1 MDYLFLNF
9 ISLSF
14 AFIFFRMESIT
25 QFSKAVYIGLSDEIG
40 TASEVRFRRDTLDTS
55 LDISNCLFHK
65 LKGDILIAGSYR
77 EGFRFSSS
85 DMDFMAWSFFMKVIS
100 DLSQISSIPFQQ
112 KRVFLMEYDS
122 VPPGYTKL
130 RSFTFTPNQTLQIDD
145 SFISC
150 SVFRKS
156 LVTLLNPGFKDLGT
170 EVSEHGPCS
179 FAIHSGFE
187 LDVAGC
193 MKCDY
198 WPETAKPWIRRCNE
212 KGWPSDIVVNQIVK
226 SGCHVVPIGSC
237 PENELEWRI
246 SFSVAEQKIIYSFNH
261 SQFLCYGLLK
271 LFLKEVINVNNKTP
285 VLCSY
290 FLKTAMFWVIQND
303 RAIRWTPEN
312 FMYCFWN
319 SFKLLIHW
327 VYTGYCPSFFIPENN
342 LFRKKVTGHTQSFLF
357 HQLYCLYNEG
367 MHCILKCPTIQPK
380 FNVAILNESLL
391 RTSEETDITTS
402 CLELRSIHNLSH
414 SIKEK
419 GTISELEAKDPTSCL
434 KNFILLLNQID
445 LSLKKDLNPYQAL
458 TIQTIASPIF
468 HNIAMSIQDR
478 VDHSFFNNRDTYKS
492 MKTAL
497 SLLKL
502 SCIIGSVSEILY
514 LAMYY
519 YRNCRYQRSMMCL
532 NKAMI
537 RMCAPYSFFFST
549 NIHHYIRALGGLSL
563 SSKYKRAIIRGIVLR
578 YECSYIS
585 ELVLEQKTDIN
596 MGILYCE
603 GELKIS
609 PLVMLLM
616 LLILNYHKLDDSTKS
631 DYYIQSL
638 KTLLFSDDEEYISH
652 FPKDLSWQ
660 ILGICQQTCGYH
672 GESLDSFLRSLK
684 EKPSHR
690 IRPATYLRMLLS
702 IFLLK
707 NK

>member
-1 MDYLFLNF
+1 
-9 ISLSF
+9 
-14 AFIFFRMESIT
+14 MESIT
-25 QFSKAVYIGLSDEIG
+25 QFSKAVYIGLSVEIG
-40 TASEVRFRRDTLDTS
+40 TASEVRFRRDTVDTN
-55 LDISNCLFHK
+55 LDIFICLFHK
-65 LKGDILIAGSYR
+65 LKVDTLIAGSYR

-85 DMDFMAWSFFMKVIS
+85 DMDLMAWSFFWKVIS

-112 KRVFLMEYDS
+112 KRVFLMESDS

-130 RSFTFTPNQTLQIDD
+130 RSITFTPNQTLQIDD

-156 LVTLLNPGFKDLGT
+156 IVTLFNPGFKELGT

-179 FAIHSGFE
+179 FAIPNGFE

-271 LFLKEVINVNNKTP
+271 LFLKEVINVNNKSP

-342 LFRKKVTGHTQSFLF
+342 LFREKVTGHTQSFLF

-367 MHCILKCPTIQPK
+367 LHCILKCPTIQPK

-419 GTISELEAKDPTSCL
+419 GTVSKLEAKDPTSCL

-519 YRNCRYQRSMMCL
+519 YRNCRYQRSIMCL

-537 RMCAPYSFFFST
+537 RMCAPYSFFISI

-596 MGILYCE
+596 MGIFYCE

-631 DYYIQSL
+631 DYYIQTL

-672 GESLDSFLRSLK
+672 EESLDSFLRSLK

>member
-1 MDYLFLNF
+1 
-9 ISLSF
+9 
-14 AFIFFRMESIT
+14 MESILHL
-25 QFSKAVYIGLSDEIG
+25 SKAVYIGLSVEIG
-40 TASEVRFRRDTLDTS
+40 TASEIRFRRDTVDTAS
-55 LDISNCLFHK
+55 DIFMCIPHK
-65 LKGDILIAGSYR
+65 FDVGILIAGSYR
-77 EGFRFSSS
+77 EGFRFPSS
-85 DMDFMAWSFFMKVIS
+85 DMDFMAWPFVIKVIS
-100 DLSQISSIPFQQ
+100 DFSQIISIPLQQ
-112 KRVFLMEYDS
+112 KRVFLMECDS
-122 VPPGYTKL
+122 VSPGYTKL
-130 RSFTFTPNQTLQIDD
+130 RSFTISQYRTLQNDD
-145 SFISC
+145 SYISC
-150 SVFRKS
+150 SLFRKL
-156 LVTLLNPGFKDLGT
+156 LVALFNPGFKYSGT
-170 EVSEHGPCS
+170 EVKEHGPCS
-179 FAIHSGFE
+179 FTIQHGFE
-187 LDVAGC
+187 IDIAGC
-193 MKCDY
+193 MKCDH

-212 KGWPSDIVVNQIVK
+212 KGWPSDILVNQIVK

-285 VLCSY
+285 ILCSY

-303 RAIRWTPEN
+303 RAIRWTPDN

-342 LFRKKVTGHTQSFLF
+342 LFREKVTGHTQSFLF

-367 MHCILKCPTIQPK
+367 MHCILKCPTIQPHLS
-380 FNVAILNESLL
+380 VAILDEGLL
-391 RTSEETDITTS
+391 RTNEETNITS
-402 CLELRSIHNLSH
+402 PWLELRLIHSLSH
-414 SIKEK
+414 WIKERGK
-419 GTISELEAKDPTSCL
+419 YCELEAKDPTGCL
-434 KNFILLLNQID
+434 NNFILLLNQTE

-458 TIQTIASPIF
+458 TIQIIASPIF

-478 VDHSFFNNRDTYKS
+478 VDHSFFKNRDTYKS

-497 SLLKL
+497 SLLRL
-502 SCIIGSVSEILY
+502 SCIIGSLSEMLY

-537 RMCAPYSFFFST
+537 RMCAPYSFVCFP
-549 NIHHYIRALGGLSL
+549 NIHHYTRALGGLSL
-563 SSKYKRAIIRGIVLR
+563 SSKYKKAIIRCIVLR
-578 YECSYIS
+578 YECSYIN
-585 ELVLEQKTDIN
+585 ELVLEQKTNIIMDN
-596 MGILYCE
+596 FND
-603 GELKIS
+603 GELEIS

-616 LLILNYHKLDDSTKS
+616 LLILNFHKLDDSTKS
-631 DYYIQSL
+631 DYYIQTL
-638 KTLLFSDDEEYISH
+638 KTLLFSDDVEYISQ

-672 GESLDSFLRSLK
+672 EESLDSFLRSLM

-702 IFLLK
+702 MFLLK
-707 NK
+707 KNKVNVF

>member
-1 MDYLFLNF
+1 
-9 ISLSF
+9 
-14 AFIFFRMESIT
+14 MESIT
-25 QFSKAVYIGLSDEIG
+25 YLSKAVYIGLSVEIG
-40 TASEVRFRRDTLDTS
+40 TATEVRFRRDTVDTS
-55 LDISNCLFHK
+55 FDIFICLMHK
-65 LKGDILIAGSYR
+65 FNGEILIVGSCR
-77 EGFRFSSS
+77 EGFRFPSS
-85 DMDFMAWSFFMKVIS
+85 DMDFMTWSFFMKVIS

-112 KRVFLMEYDS
+112 KRVFLMESDS

-130 RSFTFTPNQTLQIDD
+130 RSFTFIPNQALQNDD
-145 SFISC
+145 LFLSC

-156 LVTLLNPGFKDLGT
+156 LAALFDPCFKYLGT
-170 EVSEHGPCS
+170 EGSEHGPCS
-179 FAIHSGFE
+179 FTIHNGFE
-187 LDVAGC
+187 IDIAGC
-193 MKCDY
+193 MKCDH

-212 KGWPSDIVVNQIVK
+212 KGWPSDILVNQIVK

-271 LFLKEVINVNNKTP
+271 IFLKEVINVNNKTP

-303 RAIRWTPEN
+303 RAIRWTPDN

-342 LFRKKVTGHTQSFLF
+342 LFREKVTGHTQSFLF

-367 MHCILKCPTIQPK
+367 MNCILKCPTIQLK

-391 RTSEETDITTS
+391 RTSEETNISTS
-402 CLELRSIHNLSH
+402 WLELRLIPHISH
-414 SIKEK
+414 SIKK
-419 GTISELEAKDPTSCL
+419 RGTFYELEAKDPTSCL
-434 KNFILLLNQID
+434 KNFILLLNQIE

-458 TIQTIASPIF
+458 TIQIIASPIF

-497 SLLKL
+497 SLLRL

-537 RMCAPYSFFFST
+537 RMCAPYSFFIFT

-563 SSKYKRAIIRGIVLR
+563 SSKYRRAIIRCIVLR

-596 MGILYCE
+596 MENIFCD

-631 DYYIQSL
+631 DYYIQTL

-672 GESLDSFLRSLK
+672 EESLDSFLRSLK

>member
-1 MDYLFLNF
+1 
-9 ISLSF
+9 
-14 AFIFFRMESIT
+14 MESIT
-25 QFSKAVYIGLSDEIG
+25 QFSKAVYIGLSVEIG
-40 TASEVRFRRDTLDTS
+40 TASEVRFRRDTVDTN
-55 LDISNCLFHK
+55 LDIFICLFHK
-65 LKGDILIAGSYR
+65 LKVDTLIAGSYR

-85 DMDFMAWSFFMKVIS
+85 DMDLMAWSFFWKVIS

-112 KRVFLMEYDS
+112 KRVFLMESDS

-130 RSFTFTPNQTLQIDD
+130 RSITFTPNQTLQIDD

-156 LVTLLNPGFKDLGT
+156 IVTLFNPGFKELGT

-179 FAIHSGFE
+179 FAIPNGIE

-271 LFLKEVINVNNKTP
+271 LFLKEVINVNNKSP

-303 RAIRWTPEN
+303 RAICWTPEN

-342 LFRKKVTGHTQSFLF
+342 LFREKVTGHTQSFLF

-367 MHCILKCPTIQPK
+367 LHCILKCPTIQPK

-419 GTISELEAKDPTSCL
+419 GTVSKLEAKDPTSCL

-514 LAMYY
+514 LAMYN
-519 YRNCRYQRSMMCL
+519 YRNCRYQRSIMCL

-537 RMCAPYSFFFST
+537 RMCAPYSFFISI

-596 MGILYCE
+596 MGIFYCE

-631 DYYIQSL
+631 DYYIQTL

-672 GESLDSFLRSLK
+672 EESLDSFLRSLK

>member
-1 MDYLFLNF
+1 
-9 ISLSF
+9 
-14 AFIFFRMESIT
+14 MESIT
-25 QFSKAVYIGLSDEIG
+25 QFSKAVYIGLSVEIG
-40 TASEVRFRRDTLDTS
+40 TASEVRFRRDTVDTN
-55 LDISNCLFHK
+55 LDIFICLFHK
-65 LKGDILIAGSYR
+65 LKVDTLIAGSYR

-85 DMDFMAWSFFMKVIS
+85 DMDLMAWSFFWKVIS

-112 KRVFLMEYDS
+112 KRVFLMESDS

-130 RSFTFTPNQTLQIDD
+130 RSITFTPNQTLQIDD

-156 LVTLLNPGFKDLGT
+156 IVTLFNPGFKELGT

-179 FAIHSGFE
+179 FAIPNGFE

-342 LFRKKVTGHTQSFLF
+342 LFREKVTGHTQSFLF

-367 MHCILKCPTIQPK
+367 LHCILKCPTIQPK

-419 GTISELEAKDPTSCL
+419 GTVSKLEAKDPTSCL

-537 RMCAPYSFFFST
+537 RMCAPYSFFIST

-596 MGILYCE
+596 MGIFSCE

-631 DYYIQSL
+631 DYYIQTL

-672 GESLDSFLRSLK
+672 EESLDSFLRSLK

>member
-1 MDYLFLNF
+1 
-9 ISLSF
+9 
-14 AFIFFRMESIT
+14 MESIT
-25 QFSKAVYIGLSDEIG
+25 HLSKAVYTGLSVEIG
-40 TASEVRFRRDTLDTS
+40 TASEVQFRRDTVDTS
-55 LDISNCLFHK
+55 FDIYNCLNHK
-65 LKGDILIAGSYR
+65 FNIDLLIAGSYR

-85 DMDFMAWSFFMKVIS
+85 DMDFMAWTFFMKVIS
-100 DLSQISSIPFQQ
+100 DLSQISSIHFRQ
-112 KRVFLMEYDS
+112 KRVFLMESDS

-130 RSFTFTPNQTLQIDD
+130 RSLTFTPNRTLQNDD

-156 LVTLLNPGFKDLGT
+156 LVTLFNPGFKYLGT

-179 FAIHSGFE
+179 FAIHNGFE
-187 LDVAGC
+187 MDIAGC

-198 WPETAKPWIRRCNE
+198 WPKTAKPWIRRCNE
-212 KGWPSDIVVNQIVK
+212 KGWPSDILVNQIVK
-226 SGCHVVPIGSC
+226 AGCHVVPIGSC

-271 LFLKEVINVNNKTP
+271 VFLKEVINVNNKTP

-303 RAIRWTPEN
+303 RDIRWTPDN

-342 LFRKKVTGHTQSFLF
+342 LFREKVTGHTQSFLF

-367 MHCILKCPTIQPK
+367 LHCILKCPTIQPK
-380 FNVAILNESLL
+380 FNVAILNES
-391 RTSEETDITTS
+391 EKTDIITAL
-402 CLELRSIHNLSH
+402 LELSLIHNLCH
-414 SIKEK
+414 WNKEH
-419 GTISELEAKDPTSCL
+419 GTFYGVEAKNPTSCL
-434 KNFILLLNQID
+434 NNFILLLNQID
-445 LSLKKDLNPYQAL
+445 LSLKKNLNPYQAL
-458 TIQTIASPIF
+458 AIQIYASPIF
-468 HNIAMSIQDR
+468 HKIAMSIQDR
-478 VDHSFFNNRDTYKS
+478 VDHSYFNNRDTYKS

-497 SLLKL
+497 SLLRL
-502 SCIIGSVSEILY
+502 SCIIGGVSEILY
-514 LAMYY
+514 LGMYY

-537 RMCAPYSFFFST
+537 RMCAPYSFFIFT
-549 NIHHYIRALGGLSL
+549 DIQHYIRALGGLSL
-563 SSKYKRAIIRGIVLR
+563 SSKYKRAIIRCIVLR

-585 ELVLEQKTDIN
+585 ELVLEQKTDIKMEN
-596 MGILYCE
+596 IFCD

-631 DYYIQSL
+631 DYYIQTL
-638 KTLLFSDDEEYISH
+638 KTLLFSDDEEYESH

-672 GESLDSFLRSLK
+672 EESLDSFLRSLK